1 MVAPEIQS
9 QQRYKVVD
17 GKRQIEIRV
26 RSVQQLFDSRDPAP
40 FRERDLDDD
49 FTEYITAT
57 ADEFSQGTALRIQ
70 ILVEESAPAEGLS
83 VETIA
88 SAIHTHFQYQI
99 DLKRIQLSK
108 LFKTARLFL
117 SIGIVLLLACLAFAR
132 LVENHLQWK
141 EGALAIREGLVIFG
155 WVSLWKPFELILFD
169 WYPLYDRIR
178 LLRKLLK
185 TEVDIR
191 FGAKASA

>member
-1 MVAPEIQS
+1 MLEPVS
-9 QQRYKVVD
+9 HQRYKIVD
-17 GKRQIEIRV
+17 GKRQIEIRI

-57 ADEFSQGTALRIQ
+57 ADEFSQGTPLRIQ
-70 ILVEESAPAEGLS
+70 ILVEEPAPTEGLG
-83 VETIA
+83 VETIT
-88 SAIHTHFQYQI
+88 SAIRTHFQYQI

-117 SIGIVLLLACLAFAR
+117 SIGVVCLLTCLALAR
-132 LVENHLQWK
+132 LVEAQLLWK
-141 EGALAIREGLVIFG
+141 EGALAIREGFVIFG

-169 WYPLYDRIR
+169 WYPVYDRIR
-178 LLRKLLK
+178 LMRKLLN
-185 TEVDIR
+185 TEIAIR
-191 FGAKASA
+191 FDSKAAQ